1 MTPLLTGE
9 SAIARKQAGKVLCES
24 RNSQK
29 GPKLK
34 SISCFSAPCLW
45 RMAGVTWGL
54 AEYRGDMQGQEL
66 SLSALPSE
74 MLVSVYLEA
83 PSCWTCARSV
93 DSLLVPHGGEQLPCD
108 AETSCCGTWR

>member
-54 AEYRGDMQGQEL
+54 AEYSGDMQGQEL
-66 SLSALPSE
+66 SLSLHFP
-74 MLVSVYLEA
+74 LRCWSVFIWRHPVAGHVLG
-83 PSCWTCARSV
+83 
-93 DSLLVPHGGEQLPCD
+93 LLTHF
-108 AETSCCGTWR
+108 